1 MEDDDGLAD
10 ELRDVVSSLTSSNL
24 CPSISKELEVSL
36 AQTFGRTGKEDSS
49 MPPPIPTVPMIPTIS
64 EKEMTTT
71 SKRPTTS
78 LQHHHSNHHLS
89 LIASQQQ
96 ESAIIKLLRERLEE
110 KERIERD
117 LLERLRV
124 SQENMHLDHDRANQ
138 ARLDTER
145 LQRQLTDA
153 TFENKRVYNELNELQ
168 ESERRHV
175 KTVQRLEA
183 ELAHKKSVMADS
195 IKLEKRAREA
205 EESNGDFRKQLAVT
219 RGQLEVCKRDLDAAN
234 KERREYEVEFA
245 KERVKAQRDLKE
257 MRTKLS
263 VRKSPH
269 S

>member
-36 AQTFGRTGKEDSS
+36 AQTFGRTGKNIES
-49 MPPPIPTVPMIPTIS
+49 MPPPIPVISSSIS
-64 EKEMTTT
+64 EMEMTTT
-71 SKRPTTS
+71 TKRRSALTRPPAPPP
-78 LQHHHSNHHLS
+78 HHHNHHLS

-153 TFENKRVYNELNELQ
+153 TFENKRVYNEFNELQ
-168 ESERRHV
+168 EANRRQV

-183 ELAHKKSVMADS
+183 ELSHKKSVMADS

-219 RGQLEVCKRDLDAAN
+219 RGQLEVCKRDLEAAN

-263 VRKSPH
+263 VRS
-269 S
+269 